1 MIMTAAIVCMAGIQM
16 MAQPKLPYRNAS
28 LPIEERVSDLLSR
41 MTLEEKVGQ
50 LRCTLAWTTTTSRA
64 TRWCPRPHS

>member
-41 MTLEEKVGQ
+41 MTLEEKWDSCAAPWLG
-50 LRCTLAWTTTTSRA
+50 TTTTSRA
-64 TRWCPRPHS
+64 TRWCLRPHS